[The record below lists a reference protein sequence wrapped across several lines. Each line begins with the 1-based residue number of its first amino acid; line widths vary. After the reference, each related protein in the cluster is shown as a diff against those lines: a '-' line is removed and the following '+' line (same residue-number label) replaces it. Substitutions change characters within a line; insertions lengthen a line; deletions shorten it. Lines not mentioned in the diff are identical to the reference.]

1 MIGGSIGHCT
11 TGSCL
16 TSSGTSIA
24 VSVRVVST
32 GAFTESSA
40 DALSTTSNEGTD
52 SSGGKGVNGIKGV
65 SSTSVRATSPP
76 DGRTSNDPDASGA
89 LVTFGASALLLRARL
104 TPARSVQRAA
114 FSAMLRSVSCTL
126 GGGVTFCVVG
136 IGRVKLGGARRVA
149 DAGMSSPERGAA
161 GKACRGAAARL
172 TEAAGA
178 EVPWAATDGRPAP
191 VVVLPTD
198 PAVECEAAP
207 GTPRAVAVACV
218 DV

>member
-1 MIGGSIGHCT
+1 
-11 TGSCL
+11 
-16 TSSGTSIA
+16 
-24 VSVRVVST
+24 
-32 GAFTESSA
+32 
-40 DALSTTSNEGTD
+40 
-52 SSGGKGVNGIKGV
+52 
-65 SSTSVRATSPP
+65 
-76 DGRTSNDPDASGA
+76 
-89 LVTFGASALLLRARL
+89 
-104 TPARSVQRAA
+104 
-114 FSAMLRSVSCTL
+114 
-126 GGGVTFCVVG
+126 
-136 IGRVKLGGARRVA
+136 VKLGGARRVA

-191 VVVLPTD
+191 MVVLPTD